1 MGGVEGAVN
10 FRSSTTA
17 VEEPLRATLLARS
30 KLTCTAGQKFIL
42 LVVYIQEYMSVADI
56 LLHEKPRK
64 VLRFIR
70 EKGSVSIYDV
80 SQSTDTA
87 YAHTFNLIKKLTD
100 AGIVTANKS
109 GRRVEVSITELGE
122 RICRLVDEIERL
134 SESDSREMLDAGA
147 ERLARYR
154 EKVREVVSRSESG
167 ECRNARLLLGRYRQ
181 VVRRMRPRS
190 RAGRRMRREVLEEIE
205 DALCRLKR

>member
-1 MGGVEGAVN
+1 
-10 FRSSTTA
+10 
-17 VEEPLRATLLARS
+17 
-30 KLTCTAGQKFIL
+30 
-42 LVVYIQEYMSVADI
+42 MSVADI

-80 SQSTDTA
+80 SQSTGTA